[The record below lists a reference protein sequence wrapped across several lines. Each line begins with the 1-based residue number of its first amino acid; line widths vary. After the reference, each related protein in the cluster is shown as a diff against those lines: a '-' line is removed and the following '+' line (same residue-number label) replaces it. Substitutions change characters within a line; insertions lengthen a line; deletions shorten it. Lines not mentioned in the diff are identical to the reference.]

1 MESRA
6 YALITGLFV
15 IGLAAGVV
23 AIANWLAREP
33 LERMPYRVVS
43 TATVTGLNPQ
53 AQVRYRGMGVGR
65 VTAIRLD
72 PADRRRILI
81 DIEVNSDIPVTRGT
95 YAQLGMEGITGIAY
109 VHLLD
114 ENRDLTPAP
123 KGPGGVAELSLKPSF
138 FETMAEGAESAVRD
152 ARELMVGLNT
162 LLTPENRQRV
172 GATLVSLER
181 VTANLEATTAKLPR
195 TVARAEAWLD
205 EDGLRLARD
214 SLSQVNDAAK
224 RLPGITLETQR
235 LLEEARLLVTAVA
248 KLSAE
253 ARELVSQIGTLSTE
267 AQRDVLPQIGALAES
282 ADRSVQRFGRLVDE
296 LERNPQSVLWGRN
309 ASRPGPGEPGFE

>member
-15 IGLAAGVV
+15 IGLAAGIL
-23 AIANWLAREP
+23 AWANWLAKEP
-33 LERMPYRVVS
+33 LERKPYRVVS
-43 TATVTGLNPQ
+43 TAPVTGLNPQ

-72 PADRRRILI
+72 PKDRHRILI

-114 ENRDLTPAP
+114 ESRDDAPAP
-123 KGPGGVAELSLKPSF
+123 KGPGGVAELPLKPSF
-138 FETMAEGAESAVRD
+138 FDTMADGAEGAVRD
-152 ARELMVGLNT
+152 ARELMAALNT

-172 GATLVSLER
+172 GSTLASLEK
-181 VTANLEATTAKLPR
+181 VTANLEAATGKLPR
-195 TVARAEAWLD
+195 TVARAEVWLG
-205 EDGLRLARD
+205 EDNLRLTRD
-214 SLSQVNDAAK
+214 SLERVNDAAK
-224 RLPGITLETQR
+224 RLPEITRETQR
-235 LLEEARLLVTAVA
+235 LLEEARLLVVEVGKLSSETRELVGEVG

-253 ARELVSQIGTLSTE
+253 AQKDTLPQVGAFAESGDRSARRIGTLAS
-267 AQRDVLPQIGALAES
+267 
-282 ADRSVQRFGRLVDE
+282 E
-296 LERNPQSVLWGRN
+296 LSRKPDSLLWGKR
-309 ASRPGPGEPGFE
+309 AGRPGPGEPGFE